1 MVNFPVS
8 RQDAKKIAQEELSQR
23 EMTYPISHIEHYF
36 EITCPK
42 PNGYIIGSGNI
53 KECWIAYLEMP
64 SFALRSSTIVAIS
77 CVTGEV
83 IYIGDAGDEG

>member
-8 RQDAKKIAQEELSQR
+8 RQDAKKIAQEAIKLHG
-23 EMTYPISHIEHYF
+23 MAYPIGDIKHYF
-36 EITCPK
+36 EITCQK
-42 PNGYIIGSGNI
+42 PGGYISGSGNI
-53 KECWIAYLEMP
+53 KETWIAYLEMP
-64 SFALRSSTIVAIS
+64 CIALRSSTIVAIS